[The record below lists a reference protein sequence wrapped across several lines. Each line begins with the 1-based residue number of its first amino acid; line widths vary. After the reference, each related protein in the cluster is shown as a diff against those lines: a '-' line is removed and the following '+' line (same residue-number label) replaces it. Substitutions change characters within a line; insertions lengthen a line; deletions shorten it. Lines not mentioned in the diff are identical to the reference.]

1 MKPDRVGRDSA
12 GMESPSSDLD
22 NISHSTTYAFRLL
35 ANLNEL
41 LTNTNNNLCDVEI
54 VAGKGKNCRLY
65 NLIIITI
72 WSPPQKG
79 VSCNTYIFLHL
90 ESNGSMA
97 EKSKIRYAHRTVLA
111 AASPYFNAMFTSDF
125 VEAVDAKRQQVS

>member
-12 GMESPSSDLD
+12 GMESSGHPSSDLD

-54 VAGKGKNCRLY
+54 VAGKGKNCRSY
-65 NLIIITI
+65 NLIIREANDQEKR
-72 WSPPQKG
+72 SLH
-79 VSCNTYIFLHL
+79 NLYILTFRIKWI
-90 ESNGSMA
+90 NG
-97 EKSKIRYAHRTVLA
+97 
-111 AASPYFNAMFTSDF
+111 
-125 VEAVDAKRQQVS
+125 

>member
-12 GMESPSSDLD
+12 GMESSGHPSSDLD

-54 VAGKGKNCRLY
+54 VAGKGKNCRSY
-65 NLIIITI
+65 NLIILEAFENVQEKR
-72 WSPPQKG
+72 SL
-79 VSCNTYIFLHL
+79 NNLYILTFRIKWI
-90 ESNGSMA
+90 NG
-97 EKSKIRYAHRTVLA
+97 
-111 AASPYFNAMFTSDF
+111 
-125 VEAVDAKRQQVS
+125 

>member
-1 MKPDRVGRDSA
+1 MTDMKPDRVGRDSA

-65 NLIIITI
+65 NLII
-72 WSPPQKG
+72 
-79 VSCNTYIFLHL
+79 
-90 ESNGSMA
+90 
-97 EKSKIRYAHRTVLA
+97 R
-111 AASPYFNAMFTSDF
+111 NA
-125 VEAVDAKRQQVS
+125 

>member
-12 GMESPSSDLD
+12 GMESSGHPSSDLD

-54 VAGKGKNCRLY
+54 VAGKGKNCRSY
-65 NLIIITI
+65 NLIKMT
-72 WSPPQKG
+72 KKN
-79 VSCNTYIFLHL
+79 VRCNNLYILTFRIKWI
-90 ESNGSMA
+90 NGR
-97 EKSKIRYAHRTVLA
+97 KK
-111 AASPYFNAMFTSDF
+111 
-125 VEAVDAKRQQVS
+125 